1 MLHTVSTVP
10 YTPDKD
16 NFMARSYQTWRGRN
30 QPGKRVRRRRPKRR
44 PTQAKQVRAN
54 TRVLAKITR
63 ELYTWRQYQITNEG
77 TVGSEVHTDLITQ
90 PTAWTASFQTH
101 DQPIADTPRQ
111 YNLKSIHANLLVQT
125 ENSDDGNVHFQC
137 FIVSMRPKFA
147 MQTQERLQDGNLEVG
162 RDYLRVAA
170 GTVGGAIQGNCGFY
184 LNPALYKKHWTS
196 GPRRIGQAT
205 MGAETA
211 VTNIR
216 DSTYQ
221 ARVTIPFKRTFKV
234 SDHRDN
240 GYRSLD
246 VDELRQNNKLYM
258 IMLSNS
264 GVGETFIAFN
274 YFLNGN
280 EVAQ

>member
-1 MLHTVSTVP
+1 
-10 YTPDKD
+10 
-16 NFMARSYQTWRGRN
+16 MAKSYSTWRGRK
-30 QPGKRVRRRRPKRR
+30 QPGARRKTAKKKSQTAQVKKN
-44 PTQAKQVRAN
+44 TQA
-54 TRVLAKITR
+54 LAKITR
-63 ELYTWRQYQITNEG
+63 ELYSWRQYQITNEG
-77 TVGSEVHTDLITQ
+77 TVGAEVHTDLITQ
-90 PTAWTASFQTH
+90 PTAWTACFQTH
-101 DQPIADTPRQ
+101 DQPITDTPRQ
-111 YNLKSIHANLLVQT
+111 FNLKSIHANLLVQT
-125 ENSDDGNVHFQC
+125 ESSEDGNVHFQC
-137 FIVSMRPKFA
+137 FIVSLKQQFA
-147 MQTQERLQDGNLEVG
+147 YQTQERLQSGTLEVG

-196 GPRRIGQAT
+196 GPRRIGQST
-205 MGAETA
+205 MGADTD

-221 ARVTIPFKRTFKV
+221 ARVNLPFKRTFKAAE
-234 SDHRDN
+234 HLDN

-246 VDELRQNNKLYM
+246 VDEIQNKNKLYM

-264 GVGETFIAFN
+264 QVGETFIAFN

>member
-1 MLHTVSTVP
+1 MM
-10 YTPDKD
+10 K
-16 NFMARSYQTWRGRN
+16 NGRPVKLRRR
-30 QPGKRVRRRRPKRR
+30 QPGAKRFRARRRPKS
-44 PTQAKQVRAN
+44 TVAQVKKN

-77 TVGSEVHTDLITQ
+77 TVGAEVHTDLITQ

-101 DQPIADTPRQ
+101 DQPITDTPRQ

-125 ENSDDGNVHFQC
+125 ESSDDGNVHFQL
-137 FIVSMRPKFA
+137 FIVSLRPKFA
-147 MQTQERLQDGNLEVG
+147 MQTRERISDGNLEVG

-170 GTVGGAIQGNCGFY
+170 GTVGGALQGNCGFY

-196 GPRRIGQAT
+196 GPRRIGQST
-205 MGAETA
+205 MGADTA

-234 SDHRDN
+234 AEHRDN
-240 GYRSLD
+240 GYRSLE
-246 VDELRQNNKLYM
+246 VDELKNQNKLYM

-264 GVGETFIAFN
+264 GTAETFIAFN